1 MLKFVIYGH
10 IQSVLNSF
18 YLFLGLRT
26 NEWSFLILYKRCKV
40 IIRFVHLSVTVVF
53 DSLWPHGLQHA
64 RLHCPPPSPG
74 ACSNSCALRRWCHPT
89 ILSSVVPFSS
99 CLQSFPA
106 SGSFQMSQFASVGQ
120 KYWSFSFNISPYN
133 EYSWLISFRMDWLDL
148 LAVQGLVKSLL
159 QHHSSKAS
167 KLQCS
172 AFVMVQLS
180 HPYMTTGRS
189 INSFDYI
196 DLCQQ
201 SNISAF

>member
-26 NEWSFLILYKRCKV
+26 NEWSFLILYKWCKV
-40 IIRFVHLSVTVVF
+40 RIHFVNRSVTVVF

-74 ACSNSCALRRWCHPT
+74 ACSNSCPLRRWCHPT

-106 SGSFQMSQFASVGQ
+106 SGSFQMSQFAKSIGVSASTSVLTMNIHD
-120 KYWSFSFNISPYN
+120 WSPLGWTGWIS
-133 EYSWLISFRMDWLDL
+133 
-148 LAVQGLVKSLL
+148 L
-159 QHHSSKAS
+159 QSK
-167 KLQCS
+167 
-172 AFVMVQLS
+172 
-180 HPYMTTGRS
+180 G
-189 INSFDYI
+189 
-196 DLCQQ
+196 
-201 SNISAF
+201 

>member
-106 SGSFQMSQFASVGQ
+106 SGSFLMSQFFASGAQSIRVSASASVLPVNIHD
-120 KYWSFSFNISPYN
+120 WSPLGWTGWIS
-133 EYSWLISFRMDWLDL
+133 
-148 LAVQGLVKSLL
+148 L
-159 QHHSSKAS
+159 QSK
-167 KLQCS
+167 
-172 AFVMVQLS
+172 
-180 HPYMTTGRS
+180 G
-189 INSFDYI
+189 
-196 DLCQQ
+196 
-201 SNISAF
+201 